1 MLFLLPL
8 FYFFLSLDFIT
19 YSQIDN
25 NYNFKVMISKNDILR
40 YYDNYYVDMKLSII
54 FIGEKDIVTANMT
67 TATCSTHD

>member
-1 MLFLLPL
+1 
-8 FYFFLSLDFIT
+8 
-19 YSQIDN
+19 
-25 NYNFKVMISKNDILR
+25 MISKNDILR